1 MTLVRSPRFLMTL
14 ALTACL
20 LFAALAGAQASFA
33 ATKSC
38 SSPARKAGLKGGYF
52 SKLRVTNVSCSEGK
66 RVVYGYYSC
75 RMSKGGKKASCHGRT
90 IRGLRCTEYRD
101 PDLSIPTEFNA
112 RVTCRKGSKKVVHV
126 YQQNLTSS

>member
-1 MTLVRSPRFLMTL
+1 MTLVRSPRFLTTL

-20 LFAALAGAQASFA
+20 LVAGLASAQSSMA
-33 ATKSC
+33 ATRSC
-38 SSPARKAGLKGGYF
+38 ASPARKVGLKGGYF
-52 SKLRVTNVSCSEGK
+52 SQLRVTNVRCSEGK

-75 RMSKGGKKASCHGRT
+75 RMSKGGNKASCHGRT

-126 YQQNLTSS
+126 YQQNT

>member
-1 MTLVRSPRFLMTL
+1 MTLVRSPRFLTTL

-20 LFAALAGAQASFA
+20 LVAGLASAQSSIA

-38 SSPARKAGLKGGYF
+38 ASPARKAGLKGGYF
-52 SKLRVTNVSCSEGK
+52 SQLRVTSVSCSEGK
-66 RVVYGYYSC
+66 KVVYGYYSC
-75 RMSKGGKKASCHGRT
+75 RMSRGGNKASCHGRT

-101 PDLSIPTEFNA
+101 PDLSIPTEFSA

-126 YQQNLTSS
+126 YQQNT